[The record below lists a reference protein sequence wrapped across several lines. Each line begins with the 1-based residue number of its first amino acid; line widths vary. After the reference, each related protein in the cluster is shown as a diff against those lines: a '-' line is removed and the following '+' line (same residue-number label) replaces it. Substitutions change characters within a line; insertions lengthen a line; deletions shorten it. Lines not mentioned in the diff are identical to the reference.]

1 MNEVINNIL
10 TRVSVRKFTEQKI
23 EEEKLKILTE
33 CAKASPTGKNRQARK
48 FTVVQNREKIQQLAR
63 AVAETIDVQN
73 YRMFDCDALI
83 IISFDEND
91 GFGVYDSSVAIQN
104 IYLAAHSLGLG
115 SVWIN
120 QLRGKCGEPK
130 IRKVLDSFNI
140 PPNHIVCGISAL
152 GYPAETPAS
161 KVRTETVEFVR

>member
-1 MNEVINNIL
+1 M
-10 TRVSVRKFTEQKI
+10 RKGFPYGKKQ
-23 EEEKLKILTE
+23 
-33 CAKASPTGKNRQARK
+33 TGSQIYRRTKQ
-48 FTVVQNREKIQQLAR
+48 EKIQQLAR
-63 AVAETIDVQN
+63 AVAETIGVQN

-152 GYPAETPAS
+152 GYPAETPAP

>member
-63 AVAETIDVQN
+63 AVAETIGVQN

-115 SVWIN
+115 SV
-120 QLRGKCGEPK
+120 
-130 IRKVLDSFNI
+130 
-140 PPNHIVCGISAL
+140 
-152 GYPAETPAS
+152 
-161 KVRTETVEFVR
+161 